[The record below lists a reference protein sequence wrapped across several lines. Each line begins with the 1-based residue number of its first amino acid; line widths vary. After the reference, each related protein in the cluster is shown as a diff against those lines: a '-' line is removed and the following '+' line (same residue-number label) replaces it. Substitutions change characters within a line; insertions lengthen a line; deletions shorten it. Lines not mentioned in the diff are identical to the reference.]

1 MDIDRQAPAVVEVE
15 RIIRAP
21 LATLWNLHAD
31 IDGWP
36 RWNRHISSAN
46 LRDPIGAGA
55 TFDWE
60 TEGLTITSTITEYEP
75 MRRIAWTGTASGIEA
90 RHTWTFTPRSE
101 HAVLVHTAESWNGEP
116 VRADPGAMRAA
127 LDGSLQGW
135 LTALESESERVTH

>member
-1 MDIDRQAPAVVEVE
+1 MDIDRQAPAIVEVS

-21 LATLWNLHAD
+21 LMTLWLLHVD
-31 IDGWP
+31 IDAWP
-36 RWNRHISSAN
+36 RWNRHISSAA
-46 LRDPIGAGA
+46 LRGPIGVDA

-60 TEGLTITSTITEYEP
+60 TEGLKITSTITEYDP

-90 RHTWTFTPRSE
+90 RHVWTFAPRTE
-101 HAVLVHTAESWNGEP
+101 QAAQVQTVESWAGDP
-116 VRADPGAMRAA
+116 VRADPAAMRAA

>member
-1 MDIDRQAPAVVEVE
+1 MDIDRHAPAVVEVE

-21 LATLWNLHAD
+21 LATLWNLHVD
-31 IDGWP
+31 IAGWP
-36 RWNRHISSAN
+36 RWNRHISAASPHG
-46 LRDPIGAGA
+46 PIGVGA

-60 TEGLTITSTITEYEP
+60 TEGLKITSTISEYDP

-90 RHTWTFTPRSE
+90 RHVWTFTPRSE
-101 HAVLVHTAESWNGEP
+101 QAALVHTAESWAGHP
-116 VRADPGAMRAA
+116 VRADPAAMRAA